1 SLGVF
6 PPLSRTDVILCMGGG
21 FTLAHGM
28 SKAGETR
35 PVVGIVGDSTFF
47 HSGITGLLN
56 MVYNRGNATLIVAD
70 NRTTAMTGHQDHPGT
85 GKTLMGDPTI
95 AASIPDIARACGMKR
110 IRVIDP
116 NDIDNTI
123 AVFKEE
129 LYVDEPSLI
138 ITQAPCV
145 LNDKS
150 AVKAPLHINPDA
162 CKNCRSCLKLGC
174 PAIESADKKTKPAIN
189 PQLCTGCA
197 MCQQV
202 CKFNAITKD

>member
-1 SLGVF
+1 MTPTSPRVLGPDMCVPFGKLLRGHAVPNTVTKTVHTDKVF
-6 PPLSRTDVILCMGGG
+6 TQDLRAQSIEAFPHYPPLRDQIRTIKSFG
-21 FTLAHGM
+21 
-28 SKAGETR
+28 R
-35 PVVGIVGDSTFF
+35 PVVLVDDLL
-47 HSGITGLLN
+47 HTGN
-56 MVYNRGNATLIVAD
+56 
-70 NRTTAMTGHQDHPGT
+70 
-85 GKTLMGDPTI
+85 
-95 AASIPDIARACGMKR
+95 R

-202 CKFNAITKD
+202 CKFNAISKD